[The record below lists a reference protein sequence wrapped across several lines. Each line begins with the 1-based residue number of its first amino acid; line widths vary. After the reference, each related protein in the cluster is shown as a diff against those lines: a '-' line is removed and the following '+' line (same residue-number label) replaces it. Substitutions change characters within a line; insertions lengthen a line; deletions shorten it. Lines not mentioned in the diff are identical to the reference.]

1 MINFRFL
8 KYFLTLSIPFL
19 AYVSF
24 NSTGILTY
32 APIIEA
38 FLIIPVLELFFKPSS
53 KNISDAEEEMS
64 KDDFSYDIIL
74 YMFVPIIY
82 FLIWEF
88 LISMSNPIS
97 ISDKIGRILSLGL
110 ICGGFGINIAH
121 ELGHRK
127 NKFEQFLS
135 KVLLLPSLYMH
146 FFIEHNRGH
155 HKRVSTKEDPSSARF
170 GENIFSFWFRAVS
183 FGYLSA
189 WNIENNRLRRNGSN
203 IISLK
208 NEMLVYQLIQI
219 ILLVSIYNLF
229 GFELL
234 VYFVF
239 CSVFGFL
246 LLETVNYIEHYG
258 LQRNKNDKGKYE
270 RVQPFHSWNSNHPIG
285 RIMLFELSR
294 HSDHHFN
301 ASRKYQVLKNHKNT
315 PEMPTGYPGM
325 MILSLIPP
333 LWFYVM
339 NNRVKKIIH

>member
-1 MINFRFL
+1 MNFKFL
-8 KYFLTLSIPFL
+8 KYFLTLSIPLL

-24 NSTGILTY
+24 NSTGVLTY
-32 APIIEA
+32 APILEA
-38 FLIIPVLELFFKPSS
+38 FFLIPVLELFFKPSI
-53 KNISDAEEEMS
+53 KNITEAEEEMS
-64 KDDFSYDIIL
+64 KNDISYDFIL
-74 YMFVPIIY
+74 YMFIPIIY

-88 LISMSNPIS
+88 LVSMKEPVSTV
-97 ISDKIGRILSLGL
+97 DKIGRILSMGL

-121 ELGHRK
+121 ELGHRNTK
-127 NKFEQFLS
+127 YEQFFS

-155 HKRVSTKEDPSSARF
+155 HKRVSTVEDPSSARF

-189 WNIENNRLRRNGSN
+189 WNLENSRLKRNGNN

-208 NEMLVYQLIQI
+208 NEMLLYQLIQI
-219 ILLVSIYNLF
+219 IFLFSIYYVF
-229 GFELL
+229 GFELML
-234 VYFVF
+234 YFI
-239 CSVFGFL
+239 CCAVFGFL

-258 LQRNKNDKGKYE
+258 LQRNKNDRGKYE

-285 RIMLFELSR
+285 RIMLFELSK

-301 ASRKYQVLKNHKNT
+301 ASRKYQILKNHKNT

-339 NNRVKKIIH
+339 NHRVKKFIH

>member
-1 MINFRFL
+1 MNFKFL

-24 NSTGILTY
+24 NSTGVLSY
-32 APIIEA
+32 APILEA
-38 FLIIPVLELFFKPSS
+38 FFLIPVLELFFKPSN
-53 KNISDAEEEMS
+53 KNITESLEEMS
-64 KDDFSYDIIL
+64 KNDISYDIIL
-74 YMFVPIIY
+74 YMFIPIIY

-88 LISMSNPIS
+88 LVSMKEPIS
-97 ISDKIGRILSLGL
+97 TIDNIGRILSRGI

-121 ELGHRK
+121 ELGHRNTK
-127 NKFEQFLS
+127 YEQFFS

-155 HKRVSTKEDPSSARF
+155 HKRVSTVEDPSSARF

-189 WNIENNRLRRNGSN
+189 WNLENSRLKRNGNN

-208 NEMLVYQLIQI
+208 NEMLLYQLIQI
-219 ILLVSIYNLF
+219 IFLFSIYYVF
-229 GFELL
+229 GFELML
-234 VYFVF
+234 YFIC

-258 LQRNKNDKGKYE
+258 LQRNKNDRGKYE

-301 ASRKYQVLKNHKNT
+301 ASRKYQILKNHKNT

-339 NNRVKKIIH
+339 NHRVKKFIH

>member
-1 MINFRFL
+1 MKFKFL

-19 AYVSF
+19 AYISF
-24 NSTGILTY
+24 NTTGILTY
-32 APIIEA
+32 APILEA
-38 FLIIPVLELFFKPSS
+38 FLLIPLLELLFKPST
-53 KNISDAEEEMS
+53 KNISQAEEEMA
-64 KDDFSYDIIL
+64 KDDMSYDIIL
-74 YMFVPIIY
+74 YLFVPLIY

-88 LISMSNPIS
+88 LISMSEPIS
-97 ISDKIGRILSLGL
+97 TFDKIGRILSMGL

-127 NKFEQFLS
+127 TKYEKLLS
-135 KVLLLPSLYMH
+135 KILLLPSLYMH

-170 GENIFSFWFRAVS
+170 GENIFSFWLRAVS

-189 WNIENNRLRRNGSN
+189 WNLENSRLKRNGSN
-203 IISLK
+203 IISFK
-208 NEMLVYQLIQI
+208 NEMIIYQLIQI
-219 ILLVSIYNLF
+219 TFLSLIYLNF
-229 GFELL
+229 GFQIML
-234 VYFVF
+234 YFIC
-239 CSVFGFL
+239 CSIFGFL

-258 LQRNKNDKGKYE
+258 LQRSKNESGKYE
-270 RVQPFHSWNSNHPIG
+270 RVQPFHSWNSNHPVG

-294 HSDHHFN
+294 HSDHHYN
-301 ASRKYQVLKNHKNT
+301 ASRKYQILKNHDNT

-339 NNRVKKIIH
+339 NNKVKKFIH

>member
-1 MINFRFL
+1 MMNFRFL

-88 LISMSNPIS
+88 LISMNNPIS

-110 ICGGFGINIAH
+110 VCGGFGINIAH

-189 WNIENNRLRRNGSN
+189 WNIENNRLKRNGSN

-219 ILLVSIYNLF
+219 ILLLSIYNLF

-234 VYFVF
+234 VYFVC